1 MTSNHIKLW
10 EECLRQ
16 IKDNITHEQFKSWFE
31 PITSIS
37 FGEGKLNLMVPSPYF
52 VEHIEAKF
60 GDLLGKVIGKVYGS
74 GTELFYNYYQVN
86 NEPTTN
92 VTVRRD
98 NPSGAIKPNL
108 PPANPAI
115 TSPKVNFDSQLNP
128 RYTFENYCCSMSNK
142 VALSIGEA
150 IGNDPKCKTFNPLFI
165 IGPSGVGKTHLMH
178 AIGIR
183 LKENNP
189 ELRVLYVTSRLFESQ
204 FTTAAHNGDINNFI
218 NFYQSIDCLIIDD
231 IQDLIGKERTQN
243 TFFHIFNHLQLN
255 GKQIIISSDCPQSQM
270 KGMSERMLT
279 RFKWGMTVKL
289 ERPDLELRREVLSMK
304 AQYDGL
310 TISDEVI
317 DFIASNVKDSIREL
331 EGVMVSLVAHAT
343 VLNVDISIELAK
355 NVIQNSFKMTQKQVN
370 FEMIAQEVSTYYG
383 IDPDDIYTKSRKREI
398 SDARQMVMYLTKK
411 HSKMPLTAIGTRL
424 SRTHA
429 TVLYA
434 CKNIED
440 RLPHEKQLKDDVTKI
455 ESRIFA

>member
-1 MTSNHIKLW
+1 
-10 EECLRQ
+10 
-16 IKDNITHEQFKSWFE
+16 
-31 PITSIS
+31 
-37 FGEGKLNLMVPSPYF
+37 
-52 VEHIEAKF
+52 
-60 GDLLGKVIGKVYGS
+60 
-74 GTELFYNYYQVN
+74 
-86 NEPTTN
+86 
-92 VTVRRD
+92 
-98 NPSGAIKPNL
+98 
-108 PPANPAI
+108 
-115 TSPKVNFDSQLNP
+115 
-128 RYTFENYCCSMSNK
+128 MSNK

-189 ELRVLYVTSRLFESQ
+189 EMRVLYVTSRLFESQ

-270 KGMSERMLT
+270 KGISERMLT
-279 RFKWGMTVKL
+279 RFKWGMTVRL
-289 ERPDLELRREVLSMK
+289 ERPDYELRREVLKMK
-304 AQYDGL
+304 AQTEGVL
-310 TISDEVI
+310 LSDEVL
-317 DFIASNVKDSIREL
+317 DFIASNITDSIREL
-331 EGVMVSLVAHAT
+331 EGTMVTIVGYAAILGE
-343 VLNVDISIELAK
+343 DITIEL
-355 NVIQNSFKMTQKQVN
+355 VRSVMQNSYTVKQKQVN
-370 FEMIAQEVSTYYG
+370 FEMIAEEVSNYYG
-383 IDPDDIYTKSRKREI
+383 IDPEDIFTKSRKREI
-398 SDARQMVMYLTKK
+398 SDARQMVMYLAKK
-411 HSKMPLTAIGTRL
+411 HAKMPLAAIGTKL
-424 SRTHA
+424 ARTHA

-455 ESRIFA
+455 ESKIFA